1 MNRKIVIM
9 LCLIAVATGCA
20 PRYACKEN
28 IPNAKCTSLSETYA
42 EEVLGEKPAATEGK
56 EEIDY
61 PGSGIKFMRG
71 ENAKVALI
79 VKSHPKTGQ
88 AQEDKL
94 KSGPKEAEKEKKI
107 IKSIADTGEEMP
119 ILRPPKIARIWIAPW
134 IDGNGDLYM
143 ESYIYTEIEGKRWI
157 IGDEVPGT
165 TKENMEK
172 AYNPLK

>member
-1 MNRKIVIM
+1 MKRKIVIM
-9 LCLIAVATGCA
+9 LCLIAVTTGCA

-28 IPNAKCTSLSETYA
+28 IPNAKCISLSETYA
-42 EEVLGEKPAATEGK
+42 EEVLGEKPAATEQD
-56 EEIDY
+56 EDINY
-61 PGSGIKFMRG
+61 PDGIKLMSS
-71 ENAKVALI
+71 EHAKVALI

-88 AQEDKL
+88 AQQDKM
-94 KSGPKEAEKEKKI
+94 KTGPKEAEKEKKI

-157 IGDEVPGT
+157 IGNEIPGT
-165 TKENMEK
+165 TKENLEK